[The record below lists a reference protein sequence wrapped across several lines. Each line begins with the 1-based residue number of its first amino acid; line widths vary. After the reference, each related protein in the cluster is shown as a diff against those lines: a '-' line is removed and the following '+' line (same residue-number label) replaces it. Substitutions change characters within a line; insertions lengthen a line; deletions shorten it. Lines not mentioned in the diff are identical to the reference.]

1 MPVVLE
7 TPRLLLRPLRL
18 EDCDRLVDELN
29 DVAIARNTAR
39 IPHPYHR
46 SDALEFLDFA
56 MGEVPRSRIAG
67 VEEKSAPGHL
77 IGIVSY
83 EWSAAKDD
91 AELGYWYAQSAWGR
105 GIGSEAARVM
115 VDDAFASAGH
125 DRLVACF
132 HNDNPA
138 SARILAKTGFEVV
151 GACSSFSKA
160 QGREVPVT
168 NVALSR
174 ARWLAHSRSALAQN
188 TLAT

>member
-29 DVAIARNTAR
+29 DMAIARNTAR

-46 SDALEFLDFA
+46 ADALEFLDFA
-56 MGEVPRSRIAG
+56 MGNVARSRIAG
-67 VEEKSAPGHL
+67 VEEKSAAGHL
-77 IGIVSY
+77 IGIISY
-83 EWSAAKDD
+83 EWSEAKGD

-105 GIGSEAARVM
+105 GIGSEAARAM
-115 VDDAFASAGH
+115 VEDAFTAEGH
-125 DRLVACF
+125 DRIVACF

-168 NVALSR
+168 NMALSR
-174 ARWLAHSRSALAQN
+174 ARWMEFAQN

>member
-29 DVAIARNTAR
+29 DMAIARNTAR

-56 MGEVPRSRIAG
+56 MGVVPRSRIAG
-67 VEEKSAPGHL
+67 VEEKAVPGHL
-77 IGIVSY
+77 IGVISY
-83 EWSAAKDD
+83 EWTEASSD

-105 GIGSEAARVM
+105 GIGSEAARAM
-115 VDDAFASAGH
+115 VNDAFASNGH

-168 NVALSR
+168 NTALSR
-174 ARWLAHSRSALAQN
+174 ARWLTLPQN

>member
-29 DVAIARNTAR
+29 NMAIARNTAR

-46 SDALEFLDFA
+46 ADAFEFLDFA
-56 MGEVPRSRIAG
+56 MGDVARSRIAG
-67 VEEKSAPGHL
+67 VEEKSRPGHL
-77 IGIVSY
+77 IGVISY
-83 EWSAAKDD
+83 EWSKAKGD

-105 GIGSEAARVM
+105 GLGSEAARAM
-115 VDDAFASAGH
+115 VDDAFRGAGH
-125 DRLVACF
+125 DRMVACY

-151 GACSSFSKA
+151 GACSNFSKA
-160 QGREVPVT
+160 QGREVTVT
-168 NVALSR
+168 NMALSR
-174 ARWLAHSRSALAQN
+174 ARWMFLSQK